1 MKKFFRFF
9 VFVLVLVLT
18 VAGCIPATASG
29 TKAESCI
36 ERIVDY
42 NLKKTSSVSVQD
54 WIDGYLTEN
63 VDSGTEWYIIA
74 LSNYGRYDF
83 TSYKKALV
91 SYLSE
96 NEISS
101 ASSRLKFALALI
113 AAGERNSPLITD
125 FLDNSAG
132 EQGIMSCIF
141 ALHILNNGYS
151 CEKYTKKSLTDEL
164 LSLQSADGGWSLT
177 GRNGDVDVTA
187 MTVQAL
193 APQYGSNTSVRSA
206 TDKALA
212 FLSSRQNADGTYSS
226 YGISNPESV
235 SQVIIALS
243 SLGIDTQKD
252 ARFIKNSKTLFD
264 AFSFFSS
271 ADGSYSHQQGKE
283 SDETATVQVFC
294 AATAYEKM
302 KKEKS
307 PFYIFAQQDSVTA
320 EKPKEEKSESVTS
333 QTSAV
338 TTVTSA
344 HEDLQSAPSEQTVS
358 TAAALTQQ
366 TEVMPE
372 KTENIKTD
380 NSYKIWIT
388 VAIIVV
394 AVSLCTGLTLTKKI
408 KLKGCIIVIAVAV
421 CVILIVVFTNV
432 KPAEDELY
440 EEKESAVST
449 VTVSI
454 RCDTVTDKGN
464 SSLPENGIILK
475 ETEIQTDGDDTVYD
489 VLSRV
494 CKENDIHL
502 EITGSKETLYVE
514 GICNLYEK
522 DYGELSGWMYF
533 VNGKS
538 PSVGCA
544 KYTLSDGDEIVWC
557 YTCELGEDIDIDSF
571 SK

>member
-1 MKKFFRFF
+1 MKKFFRFL
-9 VFVLVLVLT
+9 VFAFALILA
-18 VAGCIPATASG
+18 VAGCIPAAASG

-42 NLKKTSSVSVQD
+42 NLKKTSSASVQD

-63 VDSGTEWYIIA
+63 IDSGTEWYIIA
-74 LSNYGRYDF
+74 LSNYSKYDF

-91 SYLSE
+91 GYLSE
-96 NEISS
+96 NEIGS

-113 AAGERNSPLITD
+113 AAGERNSPFITD
-125 FLDNSAG
+125 FLENSAG
-132 EQGIMSCIF
+132 EQGIMSYIF

-151 CEKYTKKSLTDEL
+151 CEKYSKKDLTDEL

-193 APQYGSNTSVRSA
+193 ASQYSSNTSVRNA
-206 TDKALA
+206 TDKALT

-243 SLGIDTQKD
+243 ALGIDAEKD
-252 ARFIKNSKTLFD
+252 TRFIKNSKTLFD
-264 AFSFFSS
+264 ALEVFNS
-271 ADGSYSHQQGKE
+271 ADGSYSHQLGKE

-302 KKEKS
+302 KKVKS
-307 PFYIFAQQDSVTA
+307 PFYIFAQQNSVTA
-320 EKPKEEKSESVTS
+320 EKPKEEKSEPG
-333 QTSAV
+333 
-338 TTVTSA
+338 TTQKTDVADTTSA
-344 HEDLQSAPSEQTVS
+344 HEDEQVSLTTQTTSSAVVS
-358 TAAALTQQ
+358 TQPTQAAA
-366 TEVMPE
+366 E
-372 KTENIKTD
+372 KQKKNNAD
-380 NSYKIWIT
+380 NSYKIWII

-394 AVSLCTGLTLTKKI
+394 AVSLCAGLILTKRI

-421 CVILIVVFTNV
+421 CAILIVVFTNI
-432 KPAEDELY
+432 KPADDELS
-440 EEKESAVST
+440 EGKEDTTST
-449 VTVSI
+449 VTISI
-454 RCDTVTDKGN
+454 RCDTVKGN
-464 SSLPENGIILK
+464 SSLPENGVILE
-475 ETEIQTDGDDTVYD
+475 ETKIQMDGDDTVYD
-489 VLSRV
+489 VLSRA

-502 EITGSKETLYVE
+502 EITGAKETLYVE

-522 DYGELSGWMYF
+522 DYGELSGWVYF
-533 VNGKS
+533 VNGES

-544 KYTLSDGDEIVWC
+544 KYNLSDEDEIVWC
-557 YTCELGEDIDIDSF
+557 YTCDLGEDIDIDSF
-571 SK
+571 AK